1 MASATYENA
10 VQRANVWVADV
21 TAALGSQDRHY
32 GQRVVRAWLHALR
45 DRLTIEAAVK
55 FGQQLPELLRG
66 IYYDGWEP
74 HLVPVKYNTSE
85 YVYRFSAEAFVPS
98 SEVPGIAAA
107 VTRVFGDRM
116 SPGQLTE
123 TLAELPGNL
132 RALVREGAPVAE
144 TGERARGGRE
154 APPTVHDRLDSI
166 TEAVLAIARSLE
178 GSPQRSGAGRTVEE
192 ILIASR

>member
-1 MASATYENA
+1 MASATYEHA

-32 GQRVVRAWLHALR
+32 GQRVVRAWLHTLR

-55 FGQQLPELLRG
+55 FAQQLPELLRG

-74 HLVPVKYNTSE
+74 HLVPVKYNTAE

-107 VTRVFGDRM
+107 VTRVFADRM
-116 SPGQLTE
+116 SPGQLAE

-132 RALVREGAPVAE
+132 RATLRDGAPVAE
-144 TGERARGGRE
+144 TGERAHPDRT
-154 APPTVHDRLDSI
+154 APPTVHDRLDAI

-178 GSPQRSGAGRTVEE
+178 GPGQRSGAGRAVEE
-192 ILIASR
+192 ILIAGR